1 MSTTTISVFQNR
13 ETGEIINPR
22 SPDFVLSPW
31 EVVDGAETW
40 EDVFASPQEIDYID
54 GFSVIQIPTITE
66 IVEANINA
74 GFDQRDEPDY
84 GSCLLGS
91 ILAHAQNAQD
101 SAHEF
106 GYNREQCR
114 EAFYRVIG
122 SLVGQRVD
130 GLQFLKIAQHNADNQ
145 SSIDGSIIRLGHPN
159 RPSVYF
165 VLSES
170 GYILSAAATRSIAEA
185 ALDPPVRITTKITIP
200 KRANQWGEYHCK
212 AYDQDGKRHPGADYY
227 TDDRQDAEDTRKLIL
242 ARFQR

>member
-1 MSTTTISVFQNR
+1 MTTTIIEIAEDNISV
-13 ETGEIINPR
+13 
-22 SPDFVLSPW
+22 
-31 EVVDGAETW
+31 
-40 EDVFASPQEIDYID
+40 
-54 GFSVIQIPTITE
+54 
-66 IVEANINA
+66 
-74 GFDQRDEPDY
+74 GFDLRHDPDY
-84 GSCLLGS
+84 GACLLGS
-91 ILAHAQNAQD
+91 ILAYAHNASD
-101 SAHEF
+101 TAEER
-106 GYNREQCR
+106 GYDRDQQR